1 MLPFVGVATFLRA
14 PHRSL
19 SESWQAQVGFLG
31 VPWDVAVGYRPGA
44 RFAPQAVRNASLR
57 YALTPEGY
65 YHPQHGY
72 RLRGLALVDAGD
84 VDVPTLETE
93 LAFERITESARE
105 LRRRVALPLFVG
117 GDHSVSFPLLR
128 AFNDVPDLHVVQLDA
143 HLDFTDTRNGT
154 RYSNSSPFR
163 RAVETLPNLVHIT
176 TIGLRGVR
184 FDPEAIRSAQARGHT
199 LVFRDDL
206 RQSDPLPLPQGKP
219 LYLSLD
225 VDVIDPALFP
235 ATGSPEPDGL
245 SFYETV
251 SLLWQVIE
259 RNTLVG
265 VDLVEM
271 APALDPTGT
280 SALVAVRLLLEV
292 LMAHFAKPAGGSSI
306 E

>member
-1 MLPFVGVATFLRA
+1 
-14 PHRSL
+14 
-19 SESWQAQVGFLG
+19 SWQAQVGFLG

-65 YHPQHGY
+65 YHPQLGY
-72 RLRGLALVDAGD
+72 RLRGLTLVDAGD

-199 LVFRDDL
+199 LMFRDDL
-206 RQSDPLPLPQGKP
+206 RQSDTPPLPQGKP

-245 SFYETV
+245 SFHETV
-251 SLLWQVIE
+251 SLLRQAIE
-259 RNTLVG
+259 HNTLVG

-292 LMAHFAKPAGGSSI
+292 LMAHFAKQAG